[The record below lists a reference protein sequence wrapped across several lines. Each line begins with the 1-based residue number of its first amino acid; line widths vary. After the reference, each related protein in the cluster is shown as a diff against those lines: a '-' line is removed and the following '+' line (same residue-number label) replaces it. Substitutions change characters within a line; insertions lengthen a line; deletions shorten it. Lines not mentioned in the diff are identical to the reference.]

1 MATINRAHGQATAG
15 SFFSGY
21 QPLVIQIAET
31 GKFTADTV
39 VTNASGARAITDGGY
54 ANAIKA
60 VQSLGSVLAVSS
72 QTANNICFMVDEP
85 TFNAGGGLTTS
96 GAYGALHDALVAAC
110 GSGTYT
116 VTTNSANRALT
127 PTGGYTLA

>member
-1 MATINRAHGQATAG
+1 MTRALKVHGQVRSG

-31 GKFTADTV
+31 GKFTADSV
-39 VTNASGARAITDGGY
+39 SGTTGAITEGGY
-54 ANAIKA
+54 SKAVKA
-60 VQSLGSVLAVSS
+60 VQALGSVLWVSS

-85 TFNAGGGLTTS
+85 TFNEGGGLTTS
-96 GAYGALHDALVAAC
+96 GAWGALHDALVAAC

-116 VTTNSANRALT
+116 ITTNSADRDLT
-127 PTGGYTLA
+127 PTGGFTLA